1 MEAILTDLGEHW
13 PIYLAIPCIAALIGY
28 LTKRVAIELMFR
40 PLNFVGFGR
49 SLGWQGIVPR
59 NAARLAALAAE
70 LLSSKLVDPRDLLA
84 RMDADRLY
92 AEVEQPLLTAI
103 DHIARDVL
111 AEQHPAAWESLPP
124 LAQELAVKQIQVAAP
139 HIVRRLLDDLRE
151 HADEVIDV
159 KRLAIEQLASD
170 RVKLTWIVR
179 ELSRPELSAI
189 ARSGAWLGFGIGLA
203 QTVVWALTKQPLVM
217 PVFGAAIG
225 LFTNWLA
232 LRMAFQPREPRTVLG
247 RFTSHGYLHRRRAE
261 LARQYGQLIADE
273 VLTVGNL
280 LTAVLRGPRSDRT
293 LAMVQR
299 ALATAVAEQ
308 ARAFRPLITAT
319 IGPEGIGE
327 LKRAAAVKAMPRIPD
342 TTRRATGYLTE
353 AMGVAELI
361 ERGVLA
367 LPPEEYESLLR
378 PAFQQDEWR
387 LVTAGGIVGALVGGL
402 QLLMLA

>member
-13 PIYLAIPCIAALIGY
+13 PIYLAIPCVAALIGY
-28 LTKRVAIELMFR
+28 LTKRVAIALMFH
-40 PLNFVGFGR
+40 PLNFAGFGR
-49 SLGWQGIVPR
+49 PFGLQGVVPR

-70 LLSSKLVDPRDLLA
+70 LLSSKLVEPRDLLT
-84 RMDADRLY
+84 RLDADRLY

-124 LAQELAVKQIQVAAP
+124 LAQELAVKQIQAAAP
-139 HIVRRLLDDLRE
+139 HIVRRLLGDLRE
-151 HADEVIDV
+151 HADEIIDV
-159 KRLAIEQLASD
+159 KRLVIEQLAGD
-170 RVKLTWIVR
+170 EVKLTRIVR
-179 ELSRPELSAI
+179 ELSRPEMSAI

-203 QTVVWALTKQPLVM
+203 QTVVWALTKESFQM

-232 LRMAFQPREPRTVLG
+232 LRLAFRPREPRTVLG
-247 RFTSHGYLHRRRAE
+247 RFTSHGYFHRRRADV
-261 LARQYGQLIADE
+261 AREYGQLIADE

-280 LTAVLRGPRSDRT
+280 LAAVLRGPRSDRT
-293 LAMVQR
+293 LALVQC

-319 IGPEGIGE
+319 MGAEGIGE
-327 LKRAAAVKAMPRIPD
+327 LKRAAAIKAMPRIPD

-367 LPPEEYESLLR
+367 LPPEEYENLLR
-378 PAFQQDEWR
+378 PAFEQDRWR
-387 LVTAGGIVGALVGGL
+387 LVIVGGIVGAVVGGL
-402 QLLMLA
+402 PLLMLQ

>member
-13 PIYLAIPCIAALIGY
+13 RVYLAIPCIAALIGY
-28 LTKRVAIELMFR
+28 LSKRVAIELMFR
-40 PLNFVGFGR
+40 PLNFAGV
-49 SLGWQGIVPR
+49 VPR

-70 LLSSKLVDPRDLLA
+70 LLGSKLVDPRDLLT

-124 LAQELAVKQIQVAAP
+124 LAQELAVKQIQAAAP

-159 KRLAIEQLASD
+159 KRLAIEHLARD
-170 RVKLTWIVR
+170 EVKLTRILR
-179 ELSRPELSAI
+179 ELSRPEMSAI

-203 QTVVWALTKQPLVM
+203 QAVVWALTKQPLLM

-232 LRMAFQPREPRTVLG
+232 LRLAFEPREPRTVLG
-247 RFTSHGYLHRRRAE
+247 RFTSHGYFHRRRAE
-261 LARQYGQLIADE
+261 VARQYGQLIADE

-308 ARAFRPLITAT
+308 ARAFRPLITAVMGT
-319 IGPEGIGE
+319 EGIGE
-327 LKRAAAVKAMPRIPD
+327 LKRAAAVRAMPRIPD

-353 AMGVAELI
+353 SMGVADLI

-378 PAFQQDEWR
+378 PAFTQGEWQ
-387 LVTAGGIVGALVGGL
+387 LVGAGGVVGVLVGGL
-402 QLLMLA
+402 QLLMLP